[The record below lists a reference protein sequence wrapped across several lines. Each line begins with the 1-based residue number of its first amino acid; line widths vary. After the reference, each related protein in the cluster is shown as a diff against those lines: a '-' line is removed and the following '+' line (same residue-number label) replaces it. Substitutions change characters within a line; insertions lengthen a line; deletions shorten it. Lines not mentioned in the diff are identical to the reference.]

1 MEVDK
6 AYLESLISP
15 LGASLLRRGGRIGL
29 AQGGI
34 LSPILSNLY
43 LTPFDEYVDTLKE
56 KYNPLRYQSRKE
68 IRNFTFVSPLAQG
81 AAAAAAAAK
90 AAGIKYESIIGNP
103 GKVRISSPA
112 TRYPPPVSQEKP
124 EILDI
129 KNTIAKAGGIKL
141 RTPLASAI
149 RTGRGEIHYVRYA
162 DDWLIGVSGP
172 KSLAM
177 EIRDQVKEF
186 LSKELKLELNMD
198 KTKITHLGSEY
209 ATFLGHYIKGQTLAQ
224 NPSLPT

>member
-1 MEVDK
+1 MNLIWKFFRAGYMEVDK
-6 AYLESLISP
+6 AYLESLICP
-15 LGASLLRRGGRIGL
+15 LGPGRIGL

-81 AAAAAAAAK
+81 AK
-90 AAGIKYESIIGNP
+90 AGIKYESIIGNP

-112 TRYPPPVSQEKP
+112 TQGYPPVSQEKP

-141 RTPLASAI
+141 RTPEASAI

>member
-81 AAAAAAAAK
+81 AK
-90 AAGIKYESIIGNP
+90 AGIKYESIIGNP
-103 GKVRISSPA
+103 GKVRISSPLG
-112 TRYPPPVSQEKP
+112 YPAVSQEKP

-141 RTPLASAI
+141 RTPEASAI